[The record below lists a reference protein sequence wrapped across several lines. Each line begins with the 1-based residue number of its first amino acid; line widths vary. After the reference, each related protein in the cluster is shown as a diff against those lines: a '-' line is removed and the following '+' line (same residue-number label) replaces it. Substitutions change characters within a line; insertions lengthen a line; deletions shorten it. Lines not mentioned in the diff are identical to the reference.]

1 MSGGGDGGGLLPYAL
16 LLALITWGFFFPP
29 SAGGGNNLKKNIYV
43 FKPAG
48 GGVRAVAGGGGDAPV
63 AGPVCVAAAS
73 PRVRGQ
79 RAARRRQSWEEAA
92 RGCVCV
98 GGGVL
103 GCEGVWGEGQSRR
116 VSAGRVLAGRSC
128 PAGWEAARPR
138 CFWSDAETGNE
149 SLS

>member
-16 LLALITWGFFFPP
+16 LLALITWVFFFPP

-98 GGGVL
+98 GGGGVGLRGGLGRGAEPAGLGGEGPCGKVL
-103 GCEGVWGEGQSRR
+103 PGGLGGCEAS
-116 VSAGRVLAGRSC
+116 VLLV
-128 PAGWEAARPR
+128 R
-138 CFWSDAETGNE
+138 C
-149 SLS
+149 